1 VRRREFITLLS
12 GAAMAWPLAAHAQ
25 PATMPMI
32 GFMHTASADRFP
44 HLVAAFGKGL
54 KEVGYVEG
62 QNVAIEYRW
71 AEGQYDRLPKFAA
84 DLVAR
89 QVSVLAATGGDPSGL
104 AAKAAS
110 ATIPIV
116 FEIGGDPVQLGLVA
130 SLNRPGGNV
139 TGTTLLSHD
148 LALKRL
154 ELLHDLVPKATDV
167 APLVNPASPDVD
179 AQSRAYRRPPQPSQC
194 KRGSSGPAMTAISIP
209 PSRLCLSEAFMP

>member
-116 FEIGGDPVQLGLVA
+116 FEI
-130 SLNRPGGNV
+130 
-139 TGTTLLSHD
+139 
-148 LALKRL
+148 
-154 ELLHDLVPKATDV
+154 
-167 APLVNPASPDVD
+167 DVD